1 MRKAD
6 AVVAIFWILLGLT
19 ISIWSATFPFGGWE
33 APGPGFL
40 PLFLG
45 LILILLGSILFFVT
59 IKRKEGS
66 PMATFASLIPDRA
79 AFIRVALTLGGML
92 VSAALFEYL
101 GFVLTVFFLI
111 LFLMRAIQPQKWIV
125 AVLYAL
131 LSAFGSFV
139 LFKVLL
145 NTTLPRGFLGF

>member
-1 MRKAD
+1 
-6 AVVAIFWILLGLT
+6 
-19 ISIWSATFPFGGWE
+19 
-33 APGPGFL
+33 
-40 PLFLG
+40 
-45 LILILLGSILFFVT
+45 
-59 IKRKEGS
+59 
-66 PMATFASLIPDRA
+66 MATFASLIPDRA